1 MSSLNTAGW
10 HFHSINEDRTRG
22 GHVLQVS
29 IKDAEA
35 SFDLMNG
42 FEMTLF
48 REDEFQKMDLARKV
62 DETIHRSVTAM
73 NGQS

>member
-1 MSSLNTAGW
+1 MSSLNTTGW

-48 REDEFQKMDLARKV
+48 REDEFQKMHLARNV

>member
-1 MSSLNTAGW
+1 M
-10 HFHSINEDRTRG
+10 
-22 GHVLQVS
+22 QVS

-42 FEMTLF
+42 FEMTHF